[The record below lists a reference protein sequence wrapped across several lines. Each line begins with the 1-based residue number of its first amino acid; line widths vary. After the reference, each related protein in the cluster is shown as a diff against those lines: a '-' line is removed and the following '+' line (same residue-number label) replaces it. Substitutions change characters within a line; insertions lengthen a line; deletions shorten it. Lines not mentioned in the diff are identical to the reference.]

1 METLI
6 ILSYIALCVIVF
18 RVLKLPKNKW
28 TITTATVIGA
38 FLVGW
43 IFLYMAMYQ
52 PVARVAGVYSVTT
65 PITSE
70 VSGEVTDV
78 FVKGNVA
85 LKKGDP
91 LYQIDPTP
99 FQASVDKAQA
109 QVTSTKAS
117 IDELLLSKQNIRESI
132 KKTDAQLVFNQ
143 KELNRFNKLAK
154 RDFASQTKV
163 DKFTDTI
170 AELNAVQA
178 QNHIQ
183 LNVIDSKI
191 AQQLAAKKVHLAELD
206 KAQFD
211 LGKTL
216 VVAPTD
222 GYVTQ
227 VALRPGMK
235 SRVVPFQ
242 GNLTFVHKESK
253 TIIAAFK
260 QNPARYIKPGYEAE
274 VTFKTIPGHAYR
286 AKVVDVLDIFK
297 QGAVTPSGNLNDPIQ
312 RVGGRVLVKV
322 ELVQPEL
329 LDGQPL
335 PAGTDAHVAV
345 YSPKWE
351 MFSIVRKVILRMQSW
366 QNWVFE
372 G

>member
-6 ILSYIALCVIVF
+6 ILSYAALCVIVF
-18 RVLKLPKNKW
+18 RVFKVPRNKW
-28 TITTATVIGA
+28 TLTTAAVIGM

-70 VSGEVTDV
+70 VSGEITDV
-78 FVKGNVA
+78 YAKGNIA

-91 LYQIDPTP
+91 LYQIDPVP
-99 FQASVDKAQA
+99 FQADVDKVKAE
-109 QVTSTKAS
+109 VVSTEATIEQLQLSKKQTYEAIDKTQAS
-117 IDELLLSKQNIRESI
+117 I
-132 KKTDAQLVFNQ
+132 VYNQ
-143 KELNRFNKLAK
+143 KELDRFSFLAK
-154 RDFASQTKV
+154 DDFSSQRKV
-163 DKFTDTI
+163 DQFTDTI
-170 AELNAVQA
+170 AELKAEQA

-183 LNVIDSKI
+183 LDVIDSKVI
-191 AQQLAAKKVHLAELD
+191 QQAAIKDMHLAELD
-206 KAQFD
+206 KAKYD
-211 LGKTL
+211 LSKTL

-242 GNLTFVHKESK
+242 GNLTFVHAEKK
-253 TIIAAFK
+253 TIMAAFK

-274 VTFKTIPGHAYR
+274 VTFKTIPGHAYK
-286 AKVVDVLDIFK
+286 AKVVEVLDIFK
-297 QGAVTPSGNLNDPIQ
+297 QGAVLPSGNLNELKD

-322 ELVQPEL
+322 ELTQPEL
-329 LDGQPL
+329 LDGQPI